1 VQGTGGAIINF
12 TGMENFQPVKR
23 NQSGKYTLIV
33 VGVFL
38 LFCVLLST
46 RFYFLFVLENEFT
59 QPTSGATDKI
69 VWEEDES
76 GVRIKEIFNSGN
88 SGLKTGDLLVKVDY
102 KNIHR
107 LSQLNRIL
115 SFSNPGDV
123 LLYQVKRTAPDG
135 IDQTY
140 RQHFVRLY
148 EKPEGIIVSGKLAA
162 QVGFWV
168 SIFIFLSL
176 FIIFLIL
183 FPFFRESFRKFY
195 LTAILLA
202 CSLLFYSFYS
212 ILFISYSINFQNLHF
227 AYFIQVYLTLL
238 VTILSGFM
246 VLHATKSI
254 PVKFVYLFSVPG
266 LILFFL
272 YFLKNTLSGPS
283 FLFES
288 TVRMGC
294 YGINSFLIL
303 IYLIERNKE
312 DSIVKPVF
320 RSLLI
325 IWVILVTIVSGI
337 SITEPLDPYVNNP
350 WQMLPGHFT
359 LALGPLVLAYRQLRF
374 GKIRLVVSRAIL
386 YFALFS
392 LVLLIYLVLIQ
403 IMNPFFGDS
412 YIRDIT
418 VLVGLILT
426 GFGFR
431 FLIQK
436 YFSDVQRYF
445 TSRQQNRENELI
457 TFIERIPRIPST
469 TELVSGVQLAV
480 SNYAEASVELKLPER
495 LLSGTTQDNFEE
507 LEKFF
512 SEGKYWSANRE
523 LNRTSLPLEIE
534 AELTKQ
540 YALIFPV
547 VSEDKKGLLF
557 IGRKKKGVYNLEDVE
572 LFQRTVAQT
581 QIALELLSLLE
592 NEKLLLKENLEARMI
607 ALRAQIN
614 PHFLFNTL
622 NTISALIHDSP
633 DLAEEAVDKLAFIF
647 RYTLKNSTEMV
658 MPLRDEIEL
667 VSKYL
672 AIEQIRFGERLT
684 VQIELPDSCRE
695 FTVPSLVIQTLV
707 ENCIKHGIAKVLH
720 PGWVHITVQHQNQ
733 HIQVVVEDNGAGIS
747 TDRIEKG
754 TGLRNVIARL
764 NNLYHESNLI
774 VFENTGHGTR
784 VTLTLPVHQKL
795 SGRAL

>member
-1 VQGTGGAIINF
+1 
-12 TGMENFQPVKR
+12 
-23 NQSGKYTLIV
+23 
-33 VGVFL
+33 
-38 LFCVLLST
+38 
-46 RFYFLFVLENEFT
+46 
-59 QPTSGATDKI
+59 
-69 VWEEDES
+69 
-76 GVRIKEIFNSGN
+76 
-88 SGLKTGDLLVKVDY
+88 
-102 KNIHR
+102 
-107 LSQLNRIL
+107 
-115 SFSNPGDV
+115 
-123 LLYQVKRTAPDG
+123 
-135 IDQTY
+135 
-140 RQHFVRLY
+140 
-148 EKPEGIIVSGKLAA
+148 
-162 QVGFWV
+162 
-168 SIFIFLSL
+168 
-176 FIIFLIL
+176 
-183 FPFFRESFRKFY
+183 
-195 LTAILLA
+195 
-202 CSLLFYSFYS
+202 
-212 ILFISYSINFQNLHF
+212 
-227 AYFIQVYLTLL
+227 
-238 VTILSGFM
+238 
-246 VLHATKSI
+246 
-254 PVKFVYLFSVPG
+254 
-266 LILFFL
+266 
-272 YFLKNTLSGPS
+272 
-283 FLFES
+283 
-288 TVRMGC
+288 
-294 YGINSFLIL
+294 
-303 IYLIERNKE
+303 
-312 DSIVKPVF
+312 
-320 RSLLI
+320 
-325 IWVILVTIVSGI
+325 
-337 SITEPLDPYVNNP
+337 
-350 WQMLPGHFT
+350 
-359 LALGPLVLAYRQLRF
+359 
-374 GKIRLVVSRAIL
+374 
-386 YFALFS
+386 
-392 LVLLIYLVLIQ
+392 
-403 IMNPFFGDS
+403 
-412 YIRDIT
+412 
-418 VLVGLILT
+418 LVGLILT

-512 SEGKYWSANRE
+512 SESKYWSANRE

-695 FTVPSLVIQTLV
+695 FTVPSLVVQTLV